1 MRSGDLLAFKI
12 KKKTQL
18 INIFLKV
25 QTLKYKK
32 NTHTQIRKYTD
43 IIN

>member
-12 KKKTQL
+12 KKNSIDKYFFKSTNTQ
-18 INIFLKV
+18 I
-25 QTLKYKK
+25 KK
-32 NTHTQIRKYTD
+32 STHTQIRKYTD